1 MFSIKPEPRP
11 LERVGADRILRMPS
25 RIFLLLVVAC
35 VALAPLR
42 RAGAQNPAQH
52 KVNRIHVAAMGSGA
66 ESERFHGLL
75 EDELQQVGFAVA
87 DAGGDADAVLSGE
100 FSTEVHGDR
109 SFARVTVL
117 LKSPDGRRTLWSGD
131 FISQHKGEGHE
142 DVVKTLAQTCAE
154 RLRKEWQK
162 G

>member
-1 MFSIKPEPRP
+1 
-11 LERVGADRILRMPS
+11 MPS
-25 RIFLLLVVAC
+25 RKVVLLVLAC
-35 VALAPLR
+35 VALVPIH
-42 RAGAQNPAQH
+42 RAEAQNPALH
-52 KVNRIHVAAMGSGA
+52 KVNRIHVAEMGSGA
-66 ESERFHGLL
+66 ESQRFQALL
-75 EDELQQVGFAVA
+75 EDELQRVGFAVA

-117 LKSPDGRRTLWSGD
+117 LKSRDGKRTLWSGD

>member
-1 MFSIKPEPRP
+1 
-11 LERVGADRILRMPS
+11 VDRILRTP
-25 RIFLLLVVAC
+25 FVLLVSAFVAIGP
-35 VALAPLR
+35 VR
-42 RAGAQNPAQH
+42 RAEAQNPALHQ
-52 KVNRIHVAAMGSGA
+52 VNRIHVTDMGTGA

-75 EDELQQVGFAVA
+75 EDELRHVGFAVA
-87 DAGGDADAVLSGE
+87 DEAGNADALLSGE

-117 LKSPDGRRTLWSGD
+117 LKSRDGKRTLWSGD

-142 DVVKTLAQTCAE
+142 DVVKTLAETCAE
-154 RLRKEWQK
+154 QLRKQWQK